1 MVKLAGTLPQP
12 LDGLSE
18 ISGTIRADARGN
30 VEDASHSE
38 SAPQRAAA
46 AAAAMSELAAA
57 GDALGLAR
65 LDLLLVRG
73 AATSTVTALRGDE
86 ILLLAL
92 DPSKSTAGVEKALQS
107 WAATKDAPAGRAPA
121 ANASGP
127 PPPPLPAASGGLPPG
142 AGKAAAPARPVRPA
156 PTQARPAAS
165 REAGDPWAGL
175 RYSLARGLLTEAAV
189 RRRQL
194 AEAAPASGGREALS
208 AAEIDASTQLLVQG
222 IGSVLAGDGVG
233 GARILEPLGAETQK
247 SLSFRWL
254 ALYWS
259 GRAALKSGSSTTAR
273 TQLMPALLIAK
284 GLDADAV
291 AVTQWFAGELLAHDA
306 EHGKALSYLAA
317 ARVAFEKAEDPWG
330 IARTWLAEARV
341 LASID
346 REAEGIAAARRA
358 RAADPTFEDPIA
370 FLVRRSLMRNDL
382 AEAEGMLGQLPP
394 TSAERMRSLLD
405 AIRRSLVSPED
416 AREFLAES
424 DALPNA
430 RSIRALERIAQA
442 APRFVQAREALAW
455 MLLKVGKYAEANTL
469 FRGLLATPLTR
480 ADRTSVMLGL
490 GCIEHAQQA
499 VKGPEGRSQG
509 AVVAGSATPAP
520 AASDPGKAT
529 PVPGA
534 SAPSRSSQLAGGSV
548 FSGQLSVFALPD
560 VIEFVRSARRTGR
573 LVCSSAGGLAEVLF
587 RAGRITGAASPGA
600 PRLGEILTGARKI
613 SPVALTA
620 MSRAQPADTPDH
632 VLGERLVQEGA
643 ADASVVGAALRR
655 KVEAV
660 LLEVLQ
666 WKDGEFAFNREGEG
680 APAGPDALAF
690 DAQDVLLTV
699 VKQMDED
706 SRSHADRGARA

>member
-1 MVKLAGTLPQP
+1 VRLAGTLPPP

-18 ISGTIRADARGN
+18 ISGAVRADARGKL
-30 VEDASHSE
+30 EDATHPE
-38 SAPQRAAA
+38 DAPKRAAA
-46 AAAAMSELAAA
+46 AAAAVSQLATA
-57 GDALGLAR
+57 GEVLGLAR
-65 LDLLLVRG
+65 LDMLLVRG
-73 AATSTVTALRGDE
+73 AATSTVTAVRRDE
-86 ILLLAL
+86 ILVLAV
-92 DPSKSTAGVEKALQS
+92 DPSRSTANVEKALQS
-107 WAATKDAPAGRAPA
+107 WAAGARDAPAGNGAAPGA
-121 ANASGP
+121 
-127 PPPPLPAASGGLPPG
+127 PPPLPSSAPASPSTGAA
-142 AGKAAAPARPVRPA
+142 KAAGPARAARPTPAPA
-156 PTQARPAAS
+156 QAALAAA
-165 REAGDPWAGL
+165 REPGDPWAGL
-175 RYSLARGLLTEAAV
+175 RHALARGLLTEAAV

-194 AEAAPASGGREALS
+194 AEAGAGGAESRTAS
-208 AAEIDASTQLLVQG
+208 EIDATTQLLVQG

-233 GARILEPLGAETQK
+233 GARILEPLGADSQRSV
-247 SLSFRWL
+247 SLRWL
-254 ALYWS
+254 ALYWG
-259 GRAALKSGSSTTAR
+259 GRAALKSGSSPAAR
-273 TQLMPALLIAK
+273 THLMPALLVAK

-317 ARVAFEKAEDPWG
+317 ARVAFEKAEERWG

-346 REAEGIAAARRA
+346 READALAAARRA
-358 RAADPTFEDPIA
+358 RAADPTFEDPVA
-370 FLVRRSLMRNDL
+370 FLVRRALMRDDL
-382 AEAEGMLGQLPP
+382 AEAEGMLGHLPP

-424 DALPNA
+424 DAAPNA

-455 MLLKVGKYAEANTL
+455 MLLKVGKYSQAGTV

-480 ADRTSVMLGL
+480 ADRASVMLGL

-499 VKGPEGRSQG
+499 VKGSEARSQA
-509 AVVAGSATPAP
+509 AVVAGAAAP
-520 AASDPGKAT
+520 A
-529 PVPGA
+529 PGA
-534 SAPSRSSQLAGGSV
+534 SQAARATPPPGGAVPARSSQLAGGSV

-573 LVCSSAGGLAEVLF
+573 LVCSSEGGLAEVLF

-600 PRLGEILTGARKI
+600 PRLRDLLVGTRKI
-613 SPVALTA
+613 SPVVLGTVSTGPGAEA
-620 MSRAQPADTPDH
+620 PDH
-632 VLGERLVQEGA
+632 LLGERLVQEGA
-643 ADASVVGAALRR
+643 ADAAVVGSALRR

-660 LLEVLQ
+660 LLEVLR

-680 APAGPDALAF
+680 DPAGPEALAF

-706 SRSHADRGARA
+706 SRSPADRGARA

>member
-1 MVKLAGTLPQP
+1 
-12 LDGLSE
+12 
-18 ISGTIRADARGN
+18 
-30 VEDASHSE
+30 
-38 SAPQRAAA
+38 
-46 AAAAMSELAAA
+46 
-57 GDALGLAR
+57 
-65 LDLLLVRG
+65 
-73 AATSTVTALRGDE
+73 
-86 ILLLAL
+86 
-92 DPSKSTAGVEKALQS
+92 
-107 WAATKDAPAGRAPA
+107 
-121 ANASGP
+121 
-127 PPPPLPAASGGLPPG
+127 
-142 AGKAAAPARPVRPA
+142 KAAAPARPVRPTPA
-156 PTQARPAAS
+156 PTRPAAP

-194 AEAAPASGGREALS
+194 AEAASAASGADALS
-208 AAEIDASTQLLVQG
+208 ASEIEASTQLLVQG

-233 GARILEPLGAETQK
+233 GSRILEPLGAESQK

-254 ALYWS
+254 ALYWC

-273 TQLMPALLIAK
+273 TQLMPGLLIAK

-317 ARVAFEKAEDPWG
+317 ARVAFEKAEDRWG

-358 RAADPTFEDPIA
+358 RAADPSFEDPVA
-370 FLVRRSLMRNDL
+370 FLVRRALMRNDL
-382 AEAEGMLGQLPP
+382 ADAEGMLGHLPP
-394 TSAERMRSLLD
+394 TSSERMRSLLD

-416 AREFLAES
+416 AREFLAAS
-424 DALPNA
+424 DGSPNA

-480 ADRTSVMLGL
+480 ADRASVMLGL

-499 VKGPEGRSQG
+499 VKGPEARSQA
-509 AVVAGSATPAP
+509 AVVAGAVAP
-520 AASDPGKAT
+520 ASGASDPGRVT

-534 SAPSRSSQLAGGSV
+534 SAPGRSSQLAGGSV

-573 LVCSSAGGLAEVLF
+573 LVCSSEGGLAEVLF

-613 SPVALTA
+613 SPVVLSAV
-620 MSRAQPADTPDH
+620 SADTPDH

-660 LLEVLQ
+660 LLEVLH

-680 APAGPDALAF
+680 APAGPEALAF

-706 SRSHADRGARA
+706 SRSQADRGARA

>member
-1 MVKLAGTLPQP
+1 MVKLARRLPSP
-12 LDGLSE
+12 LDALSE
-18 ISGTIRADARGN
+18 ISGAVRADSRGN
-30 VEDASHSE
+30 VKDASHPE
-38 SAPQRAAA
+38 SAPQRASA
-46 AAAAMSELAAA
+46 AAAAMSELACA
-57 GDALGLAR
+57 GEALGLGR
-65 LDLLLVRG
+65 LDALFVRG
-73 AATSTVTALRGDE
+73 AATSTVTAVRADE
-86 ILLLAL
+86 ILLLAV
-92 DPSKSTAGVEKALQS
+92 DPSKGTTNVEKALQA
-107 WAATKDAPAGRAPA
+107 WAPSAEAPATRAPA
-121 ANASGP
+121 PNASGT
-127 PPPPLPAASGGLPPG
+127 PPPPLPSASGLLPAG
-142 AGKAAAPARPVRPA
+142 AAPRAAAPAKQA
-156 PTQARPAAS
+156 SPTPPPNRPAAA
-165 REAGDPWAGL
+165 RERSDPWAGL

-194 AEAAPASGGREALS
+194 AEAAPAPGGEALS

-254 ALYWS
+254 ALYWG
-259 GRAALKSGSSTTAR
+259 GRAALKSGSSTSAR

-291 AVTQWFAGELLAHDA
+291 AVTQWFAGELLAHDG

-317 ARVAFEKAEDPWG
+317 ARVAFEKTEDRWG

-358 RAADPTFEDPIA
+358 RAADPSFEDPIA
-370 FLVRRSLMRNDL
+370 FLIRRSLMRNDL
-382 AEAEGMLGQLPP
+382 ADAEAMLGHLAP
-394 TSAERMRSLLD
+394 TSAERMRSLLE
-405 AIRRSLVSPED
+405 AIRKSLVSPED
-416 AREFLAES
+416 AREFLATS
-424 DALPNA
+424 DSAPNA
-430 RSIRALERIAQA
+430 KSIRALERIAQA
-442 APRFVQAREALAW
+442 SPRFVQAREALAW

-480 ADRTSVMLGL
+480 ADRASVMLGL

-499 VKGPEGRSQG
+499 GKGPEGRSQP
-509 AVVAGSATPAP
+509 AVVAGAGAAAPAP
-520 AASDPGKAT
+520 GASDPGRVT
-529 PVPGA
+529 PIPGSSQA
-534 SAPSRSSQLAGGSV
+534 RSSQLAGGSV

-573 LVCSSAGGLAEVLF
+573 LVCSSESGLAEVLF

-600 PRLGEILTGARKI
+600 PRLGDILAAARKI
-613 SPVALTA
+613 SPVVLATLA
-620 MSRAQPADTPDH
+620 ADTPDH
-632 VLGERLVQEGA
+632 VLGERLVRDGA
-643 ADASVVGAALRR
+643 ADAAVVGAALRR

-660 LLEVLQ
+660 LLEVLR
-666 WKDGEFAFNREGEG
+666 WKDGEFAFNREGDG

-699 VKQMDED
+699 VKQMDEA
-706 SRSHADRGARA
+706 SRSQPGRGARA